1 MNDVLYVSPAAKN
14 LLILLRLAAKGA
26 TMGATKYKTTIK
38 KNGVS
43 MILNAIKGVNDSTM
57 FYLKAKTFSSAGS
70 SPQEANINMIEK
82 NEVQD
87 DKNEKENIGTRR

>member
-1 MNDVLYVSPAAKN
+1 MKCELKGTLDMKLQGGGTVKLNDVLYVSQAAKN
-14 LLILLRLAAKGA
+14 LLILSRLASKGA

-57 FYLKAKTFSSAGS
+57 FYLKAKTFS
-70 SPQEANINMIEK
+70 
-82 NEVQD
+82 
-87 DKNEKENIGTRR
+87 